1 LFGKPPKV
9 KKIPQQVRN
18 FFQFPHD
25 NWRNGTL
32 RGKFPGGN
40 FGIIMKNPLNDKP
53 EVQFPV
59 QNKKTKTQLEI
70 QIAEL
75 QLRQQQTTKQ
85 LKL

>member
-9 KKIPQQVRN
+9 KKIPKRVEN

-40 FGIIMKNPLNDKP
+40 FGIIMKNPNDKP

-59 QNKKTKTQLEI
+59 QNKTKKTQLEV

-75 QLRQQQTTKQ
+75 QLREQQITQQ